1 MPRKLFILL
10 SSSIILHIKILKDKR
25 LSKLFGPFGHHVCL
39 LVNILIVFC
48 LVMLLL
54 NTLCLC
60 HKIKDTIINKMY
72 KIKKLFMLLLLDF
85 HCSFVKFLVI
95 CLFFFLIVRFSNS
108 VVVFLCIISCQMI
121 SIC

>member
-72 KIKKLFMLLLLDF
+72 KIEKIIYVTTARFSLL
-85 HCSFVKFLVI
+85 I
-95 CLFFFLIVRFSNS
+95 CEVSSHLSFFLIVRFSNS
-108 VVVFLCIISCQMI
+108 FVVFLCIISCQMI